1 MDLDVNFYWTMA
13 DTVSALLSA
22 GAAVMV
28 MSAEKIYRR
37 LKPATDR

>member
-13 DTVSALLSA
+13 DTVSALISA
-22 GAAVMV
+22 GGAVVV

-37 LKPATDR
+37 LRLASER